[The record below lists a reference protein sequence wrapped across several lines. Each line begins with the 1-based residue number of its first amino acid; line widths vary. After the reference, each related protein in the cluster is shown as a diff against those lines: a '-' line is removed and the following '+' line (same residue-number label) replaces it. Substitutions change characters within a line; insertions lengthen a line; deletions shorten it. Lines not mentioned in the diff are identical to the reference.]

1 MEEQQVTVDGVT
13 RALEPPFMVIA
24 TQNPIE
30 HEGTYPLPAA
40 QLDRFMIRLRMGYP
54 ERDKELEMLDVHGDH
69 STYDDLE
76 PAVKADDVVRMAEIT
91 RGIHVADV
99 IRSYLVDI
107 ADASRSDPEIQLGA
121 SPRATLFIQRAAR
134 TYAAKE
140 GRDYVTPDD
149 VKRLLHPILNHRL
162 ILRPEAQ
169 MRGIAIEDV
178 VSGLAEGVSV
188 PGTKPDA

>member
-1 MEEQQVTVDGVT
+1 MAS
-13 RALEPPFMVIA
+13 RAPSNLRFMVIA

-121 SPRATLFIQRAAR
+121 
-134 TYAAKE
+134 
-140 GRDYVTPDD
+140 
-149 VKRLLHPILNHRL
+149 H
-162 ILRPEAQ
+162 RPE
-169 MRGIAIEDV
+169 RHSSS
-178 VSGLAEGVSV
+178 SGPPV
-188 PGTKPDA
+188 PMQRKRDGTM